1 MHSFSKRAAVLIAGF
16 IVAMYVLAPASA
28 EGQRWDKETRFS
40 INHQFEVPGAPLEAN
55 TPYVMRLN
63 DFENGTRNVV
73 QVLTP
78 EGRLVAQFEGIHDFK
93 WNAPDK
99 TEFTFYETA
108 AMYPKAIRTWFYP
121 GANNGL
127 EFLYPKD
134 QLETIAAHRTAPAEV
149 QTAAVTEPEVAPTEP
164 EAAPAPAPEV
174 DQTAD
179 LNRQEP
185 TSDVLTNQEQEQST
199 VTEEQ
204 VPQIAQNDTSSQQPP
219 SVTEPSQERELPRTA
234 GELPMI
240 GLIGMLCLG
249 LGLGL
254 RVLSARS

>member
-1 MHSFSKRAAVLIAGF
+1 MHSFKRVAALAASF
-16 IVAMYVLAPASA
+16 IVAMFIMAPPSV

-40 INHQFEVPGAPLEAN
+40 INHQFEVPGAVLEAN
-55 TPYVMRLN
+55 TQYVMRLH
-63 DFENGTRNVV
+63 DFESGTRNVV

-78 EGRLVAQFEGIHDFK
+78 DGHLVAQFMGIHDFK
-93 WNAPDK
+93 LEAPDN

-108 AMYPKAIRTWFYP
+108 SMYPKALRSWFYP

-127 EFLYPKD
+127 EFLYPED
-134 QLETIAAHRTAPAEV
+134 QMATIVAHRVAPAEV
-149 QTAAVTEPEVAPTEP
+149 QTAAVIEPEVVPEP
-164 EAAPAPAPEV
+164 EAVQPVPEPEV
-174 DQTAD
+174 DQTAE
-179 LNRQEP
+179 LP
-185 TSDVLTNQEQEQST
+185 QEQEQST

-204 VPQIAQNDTSSQQPP
+204 LPQIAQNDTEQPATDQTP
-219 SVTEPSQERELPRTA
+219 ARELPRTA

-249 LGLGL
+249 FGLGL